1 MAAIGVDFG
10 TCYSSA
16 GFVNGD
22 RVMALAPREERN
34 ARRVPS
40 VFFHDR
46 KKTLIGSR
54 AVFAGTVR
62 PQFVVEAVKKKLEE
76 PFFVL
81 DDKEYEPEEIVQEI
95 LRYLIA
101 GAEQSLREEFHSQEL
116 AEKQDKPLEIVI
128 TVPVKFSEP
137 RKKMIRDAAQSVVL
151 ESGRKVKVIAVIAEP
166 VAAAVEYLGFSSARD
181 KSILV
186 YDLGGGTF
194 DTAIVQAVDN
204 PEEPYIVI
212 GQDGKGIGGNDW
224 DMRLLQLM
232 EDKLKAEMAELSDE
246 RREALLQAN
255 RHTLLMEATKIKE
268 ELSELEETAASIPL
282 QGNYYDIQVKREE
295 FEAVTEDLK
304 QQTIRM
310 ASRLMKKYKE
320 YQITDVILVGGS
332 SYMPQIQKAVKQA
345 FPECRVQIANPEF
358 AISYG
363 AARYAKMLEKLVS
376 PVKLKATHTYGI
388 GYLDEEGNS
397 KIFNLIYSGDELPVS
412 VQRTSK
418 TSKEGRYSQ
427 FTVFESDCSK
437 EERVAD
443 ISRGEEIMSV
453 KIRRD
458 EVVPAGTEST
468 QTLTL
473 NRDNILE
480 ITAVDSLTGRTVS
493 RKLEIESHIV

>member
-1 MAAIGVDFG
+1 MAVIGVDFG

-16 GFVNGD
+16 GFINGD
-22 RVMALAPREERN
+22 RVMALVPREERN
-34 ARRVPS
+34 VRRVPS

-46 KKTLIGSR
+46 KRTLTGSR
-54 AVFAGTVR
+54 AALAGALY

-81 DDKEYEPEEIVQEI
+81 DDREYEPEEIVREI

-101 GAEQSLREEFHSQEL
+101 GAEQSLREEFHSQE
-116 AEKQDKPLEIVI
+116 ADENPDKPLEIVI

-137 RKKMIRDAAQSVVL
+137 RKKMIRDAAQGIVL

-166 VAAAVEYLGFSSARD
+166 VAAAVEYLGLSAADD

-204 PEEPYIVI
+204 PKEPYIVI

-224 DMRLLQLM
+224 DRRLLQLM
-232 EDKLKAEMAELSDE
+232 EEKLRAEMTELSGE

-255 RHTLLMEATKIKE
+255 HHALLTEARRIKE
-268 ELSELEETAASIPL
+268 ELSELEETEASIPL
-282 QGNYYDIQVKREE
+282 QGSYYDIQVTRQE
-295 FEAVTEDLK
+295 FDTITEDLK

-310 ASRLMKKYKE
+310 ASRLRKKHKKHP
-320 YQITDVILVGGS
+320 IADVILVGGG
-332 SYMPQIQKAVKQA
+332 SYMPQIQEAVREA
-345 FPECRVQIANPEF
+345 FPECRVQMANPEL

-363 AARYAKMLEKLVS
+363 AARYAKMLEQLVS
-376 PVKLKATHTYGI
+376 PVRLKATHTYGI
-388 GYLDEEGNS
+388 EYLDEEGNS

-418 TSKEGRYSQ
+418 TSAQGRYSQ
-427 FTVFESDCSK
+427 FTVFESDCTR
-437 EERVAD
+437 EEKVAD
-443 ISRGEEIMSV
+443 LSRGEEILSV

-458 EVVPAGTEST
+458 EAVPAGTESV

-473 NRDNILE
+473 SRDNILE
-480 ITAVDSLTGRTVS
+480 IAAVDSLTGRRVS
-493 RKLEIESHIV
+493 RRLEIESHIR